1 VNLGRDR
8 AQRLP
13 RWARRRPGTSVSAG
27 RSGLVAACG
36 CGLLVMALAFDAK
49 PLFVCAV
56 ALIAVGVLAPAWVW
70 CAVRGASATRVLAAH
85 RVVEDQPL
93 QAKIEVR
100 RSVLGLPGAEVIDP
114 VTDSRFALS
123 GPLSPIRGGRR
134 ASVDVL
140 ARFPRRGEHLL
151 PEPSLEV
158 SDPLELARVIARSE
172 GAPQRILV
180 LPRVEP
186 VRWRSG
192 ERALRFDGVDG
203 DQASELMAAVDLDGL
218 RPYRVG
224 TPASRI
230 HWPAL
235 ARGAGLIE
243 RRLRADGDH
252 RPLIVLDSRLAGA
265 SEELLDAAVR
275 AAASLALDLGR
286 AGGCGLLLP
295 GEQRPTAI
303 DPELSRWPVAHRRL
317 ALVTPRAG
325 SGKPALGSGR
335 GRSGPLIYVTPTP
348 SERLAAA
355 LTSTG
360 SGTAVLV
367 VPEAEIVEGRPRGV
381 RGRMRPALE
390 VCGCRGFALG
400 VGSERERPTARAAS

>member
-1 VNLGRDR
+1 V
-8 AQRLP
+8 
-13 RWARRRPGTSVSAG
+13 SVG
-27 RSGLVAACG
+27 VCG
-36 CGLLVMALAFDAK
+36 CVLLVLALAFNAK
-49 PLFVCAV
+49 PLFVSAI
-56 ALIAVGVLAPAWVW
+56 ALIAIGALAPAWVW

-93 QAKIEVR
+93 QAKIEVH

-123 GPLSPIRGGRR
+123 GALSPIRGARR
-134 ASVDVL
+134 ASVDVV

-151 PEPSLEV
+151 PEPTLQIA
-158 SDPLELARVIARSE
+158 DPLELARVIARSD

-180 LPRVEP
+180 LPRVES

-203 DQASELMAAVDLDGL
+203 DQASELMGAVDLDGL

-243 RRLRADGDH
+243 RRLRADGDN
-252 RPLIVLDSRLAGA
+252 RPLIVLDSRLSGA

-275 AAASLALDLGR
+275 AAASLTLDLGR

-295 GEQRPTAI
+295 GDQRPTAI
-303 DPELSRWPVAHRRL
+303 DPELKRWPIAYRRL
-317 ALVTPRAG
+317 ALVTPRTG
-325 SGKPALGSGR
+325 SGMPMFGSAR
-335 GRSGPLIYVTPTP
+335 GRSGLVIYVTPSP
-348 SERLAAA
+348 SERIGAA

-367 VPEAEIVEGRPRGV
+367 VPDAELVAGRPRGV
-381 RGRMRPALE
+381 RGRMRLALE
-390 VCGCRGFALG
+390 VSGCRGFALG
-400 VGSERERPTARAAS
+400 VGAERERPTARVAS

>member
-1 VNLGRDR
+1 VS
-8 AQRLP
+8 P
-13 RWARRRPGTSVSAG
+13 ARRSAGRLRRLTHPRPGTSISAG
-27 RSGLVAACG
+27 RSLAVALCG
-36 CGLLVMALAFDAK
+36 GGLLVLALAFDAK
-49 PLFVCAV
+49 PLFVPAI
-56 ALIAVGVLAPAWVW
+56 ALIAIGALAPAWVW

-93 QAKIEVR
+93 QAKITVH
-100 RSVLGLPGAEVIDP
+100 RSMLGLPGAEVIDP
-114 VTDSRFALS
+114 VTEARFALS
-123 GPLSPIRGGRR
+123 GPLSPIRSGRR
-134 ASVDVL
+134 ASVDVT

-151 PEPSLEV
+151 AEPTLEA
-158 SDPLELARVIARSE
+158 SDPLDLARVSARND
-172 GAPQRILV
+172 GTPQRILV

-192 ERALRFDGVDG
+192 ERALRFDGIEG
-203 DQASELMAAVDLDGL
+203 DQASEMMAAVDLDGL

-243 RRLRADGDH
+243 RRLRADGDN
-252 RPLIVLDSRLAGA
+252 RPLVVLDSRLAGA

-295 GEQRPTAI
+295 GDQRPTAI
-303 DPELSRWPVAHRRL
+303 DPELKRWPIAYRRL
-317 ALVTPRAG
+317 ALVTPQSG
-325 SGKPALGSGR
+325 SGTALLGGAR

-348 SERLAAA
+348 SDRLAAG
-355 LTSTG
+355 LTSMG
-360 SGTAVLV
+360 SGAAVLV
-367 VPEAEIVEGRPRGV
+367 VPDAELVQGRPRGV
-381 RGRMRPALE
+381 RGRMRPTLE

-400 VGSERERPTARAAS
+400 VGSELERPSAKAVS

>member
-1 VNLGRDR
+1 MS
-8 AQRLP
+8 P
-13 RWARRRPGTSVSAG
+13 ARRRPGTSVSAG
-27 RSGLVAACG
+27 RSVAVAASG
-36 CGLLVMALAFDAK
+36 GGLLVLSLAFDAT
-49 PLFVCAV
+49 PLFVP
-56 ALIAVGVLAPAWVW
+56 ALAFIVIGALAPAWVW

-85 RVVEDQPL
+85 RIVEDQPL
-93 QAKIEVR
+93 QAKIEVH

-114 VTDSRFALS
+114 VTESRFALS

-134 ASVDVL
+134 ATVDVT
-140 ARFPRRGEHLL
+140 AHFPRRGEHLL
-151 PEPSLEV
+151 PEPSLDV
-158 SDPLELARVIARSE
+158 SDPLELARVSTHNDA
-172 GAPQRILV
+172 APQRILV

-243 RRLRADGDH
+243 RRLRADGDN
-252 RPLIVLDSRLAGA
+252 RPLVVLDSRLAGA

-295 GEQRPTAI
+295 GDQRPTAI
-303 DPELSRWPVAHRRL
+303 DPELKRWPGAYRRL
-317 ALVTPRAG
+317 ALVTPRASTG
-325 SGKPALGSGR
+325 TPVLGGMR
-335 GRSGPLIYVTPTP
+335 GRSAPVIYVTPTP
-348 SERLAAA
+348 SERIAAA

-360 SGTAVLV
+360 SGTTVLV
-367 VPEAEIVEGRPRGV
+367 VPDAEVVQGRPRGV
-381 RGRMRPALE
+381 RGRMRATFE

-400 VGSERERPTARAAS
+400 VGAARERPTARTAS